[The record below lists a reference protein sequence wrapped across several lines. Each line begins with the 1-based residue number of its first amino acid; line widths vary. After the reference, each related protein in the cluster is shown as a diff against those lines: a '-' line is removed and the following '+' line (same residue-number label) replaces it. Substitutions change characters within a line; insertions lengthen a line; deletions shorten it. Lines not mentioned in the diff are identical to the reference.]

1 MEREKREEKGNL
13 KTPGMWARS
22 SNRHMRFS
30 FFTSSSTSAFMSCPL
45 LVLPSHLN
53 NTFVGTTYLVS
64 GSITPFSSNT
74 AEVHRMFVN
83 KKTTR
88 KEKWKWNEKKRTIS
102 LCGGTHNFP
111 VVNQEPPSVGHI
123 IKRLWRVN
131 LAEGQRQ
138 FWRDQLAV
146 FNSGGNLVRWHIGEA
161 LADESRSI
169 QQEFL
174 AIDHR
179 LSGHLQAK

>member
-53 NTFVGTTYLVS
+53 STFVGTTYLVS
-64 GSITPFSSNT
+64 GSITPLSSNT
-74 AEVHRMFVN
+74 AKVHTKSVN
-83 KKTTR
+83 KRWGKKC
-88 KEKWKWNEKKRTIS
+88 KEKECTIS
-102 LCGGTHNFP
+102 LRGRTHDFP
-111 VVNQEPPSVGHI
+111 VVNQEPPSVRHT
-123 IKRLWRVN
+123 IKGLWRVN

-138 FWRDQLAV
+138 LGRDQLAV
-146 FNSGGNLVRWHIGEA
+146 FNSGGNLVR
-161 LADESRSI
+161 
-169 QQEFL
+169 
-174 AIDHR
+174 
-179 LSGHLQAK
+179 